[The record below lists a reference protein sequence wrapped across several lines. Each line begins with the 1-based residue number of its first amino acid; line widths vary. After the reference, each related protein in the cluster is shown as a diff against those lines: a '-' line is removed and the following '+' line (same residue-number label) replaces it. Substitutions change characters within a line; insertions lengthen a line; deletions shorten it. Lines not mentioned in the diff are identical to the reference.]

1 MAENSTGFLRREL
14 RKRMPLIAK
23 LLAVAL
29 LLMLILFFS
38 QLYVITELFSSA
50 ANLMESQLV
59 QQAPDGVDA
68 SEIRT
73 TFDHVKQAMKG
84 MPLSYLRG
92 KVRLK
97 KVKIAA
103 DYASKAN
110 EDGVWTSEEVE
121 TLLEMMNAA
130 VGFKGKEK

>member
-1 MAENSTGFLRREL
+1 MAENSTGLLRGAL
-14 RKRMPLIAK
+14 HKRTPLIAK
-23 LLAVAL
+23 VLAVIL
-29 LLMLILFFS
+29 VLMLILFSLQWF
-38 QLYVITELFSSA
+38 VITELFSFA
-50 ANLMESQLV
+50 AALMKSQLI

-68 SEIRT
+68 SAIET
-73 TFDHVKQAMKG
+73 TFDRVERAMRG

-110 EDGVWTSEEVE
+110 EDGVWTSEEVN

-130 VGFKGKEK
+130 VGFKGKER